1 MKRAFLCFLVL
12 GLVAGCG
19 KKEGKD
25 AFAKWSASPEK
36 VVQGIMTA
44 YETRNDSLYAA
55 FLAEDFRYI
64 FEPEG
69 SDSSDVLTWGKGEEV
84 LSASSLFRTPDV
96 TTVRLILNAGAAR
109 PGKGPGGEERQVVPV
124 SGGELT
130 ITVKDKEPT
139 VVKLNRQEI
148 VMRRSPGSEKPRWQV
163 VEWHDFPSAGP
174 AVATRDSS
182 HAGHEGHGG
191 DH

>member
-1 MKRAFLCFLVL
+1 MKRACLCFLVL

-19 KKEGKD
+19 KKGGKD
-25 AFAKWSASPEK
+25 DSAKWFASPEK
-36 VVQGIMTA
+36 VVQGIMAA

-69 SDSSDVLTWGKGEEV
+69 SDAGDILTWGKGEEV

-96 TTVRLILNAGAAR
+96 TTVRLVLNTGAAR
-109 PGKGPGGEERQVVPV
+109 PGKGPGSEERQVVPV

-130 ITVKDKEPT
+130 IMVKDKEPT

-148 VMRRSPGSEKPRWQV
+148 VMRRIPGLEKPRWQV
-163 VEWHDFPSAGP
+163 VVWHDFPSAGP
-174 AVATRDSS
+174 AVAIRDSS
-182 HAGHEGHGG
+182 HTGHGG
-191 DH
+191 FD